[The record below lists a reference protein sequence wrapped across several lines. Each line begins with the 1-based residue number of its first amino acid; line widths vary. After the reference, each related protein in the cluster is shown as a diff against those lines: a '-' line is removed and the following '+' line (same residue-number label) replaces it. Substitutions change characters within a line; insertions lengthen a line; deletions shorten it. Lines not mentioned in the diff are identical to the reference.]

1 MNPADHT
8 KHQLVS
14 YVLGGLT
21 PEEARDIESL
31 TSNDAV
37 LGNELTELRTSLE
50 TMALKGAVA
59 PSINIRASIL
69 AAMEGAIKEE
79 EQLGRPPVMHTH
91 STPVD
96 FKAWIENPEHV
107 LPADAGIFHLIDLDL
122 SADRQTGLVWLKE
135 GYPAEVHTDC
145 VERILIL
152 EGSCNVHFSD
162 SVVPLSSGDVIT
174 IPMHAKHSVEV
185 TGTCWCKA
193 LVQRVAA

>member
-1 MNPADHT
+1 MNSADHT
-8 KHQLVS
+8 RDQLVS
-14 YVLGGLT
+14 YILGELT
-21 PEEARDIESL
+21 TEQERDFESL
-31 TSNDAV
+31 TSNGAI
-37 LGNELTELRTSLE
+37 LGNELFELRMSLE
-50 TMALKGAVA
+50 IMALNGAVA
-59 PSINIRASIL
+59 PSTATRSSIL
-69 AAMEGAIKEE
+69 AAMEAAIKEE
-79 EQLGRPPVMHTH
+79 EQLGRPPVMHAH

-96 FKAWIENPEHV
+96 FKAWIEKPEHV
-107 LPADAGIFHLIDLDL
+107 LPAGADTFHLIDLDL

-174 IPMHAKHSVEV
+174 IPMYAKHSVEV

>member
-37 LGNELTELRTSLE
+37 LGNELMELRTSLE
-50 TMALKGAVA
+50 IMALKGAVA
-59 PSINIRASIL
+59 PSNATRASIL
-69 AAMEGAIKEE
+69 AAMEAAIKEE
-79 EQLGRPPVMHTH
+79 EQLGRPPVMHAH
-91 STPVD
+91 STAVV
-96 FKAWIENPEHV
+96 FKAWIEKPEHV
-107 LPADAGIFHLIDLDL
+107 LPADADTFHLIDLDL
-122 SADRQTGLVWLKE
+122 STDRQTGLVWLKE

-152 EGSCNVHFSD
+152 EGSCIVHFSD
-162 SVVPLSSGDVIT
+162 REVALASGDVIT
-174 IPMHAKHSVEV
+174 IPMYAKHAVEV
-185 TGTCWCKA
+185 TSACWCKA
-193 LVQRVAA
+193 MVQRVAA